1 MLSALLHLLARPQL
15 ISCTQTQITGIFV
28 SDVLLSPA
36 LTHQAHTPYQCC
48 CAHTHSKGLFIPEW
62 TEKPHGQRVQTC
74 CSFIS
79 CFLLQEQ
86 GILSGPYVAQ
96 HPHFGTS
103 KHHCCPG
110 TERKTSPLPAKVSS
124 TVDRFKRTHFF
135 LTHCPHNA
143 SDFEATL
150 PLYFPDPVPECDFS
164 SFCSCSFLAH
174 LIVLLV
180 LIIWSWVV
188 INISR

>member
-1 MLSALLHLLARPQL
+1 MYTNTNNWYFCQWCAPLTNSDTPGTHSLS
-15 ISCTQTQITGIFV
+15 
-28 SDVLLSPA
+28 VLL
-36 LTHQAHTPYQCC
+36 
-48 CAHTHSKGLFIPEW
+48 CAHTLKGSFHP
-62 TEKPHGQRVQTC
+62 RVDWETPR
-74 CSFIS
+74 SARPDLLLIHVTLL
-79 CFLLQEQ
+79 FLLQEQ